1 MHPYRLQEIITH
13 FESLSEPERRE
24 GLIAL
29 ASSAG
34 QYAPRPGESYDFE
47 DVRKDNECSDTVGIH
62 LRLEAGQVH
71 LAVSLGCQV
80 QTLTRAL
87 TAVLCRGLSGS
98 TLAEIIALSPDF
110 IVRIVGQQLVQLRA
124 RTIYYVL
131 KRVQEAAEKLQAGD
145 KSPLSPA
152 KCNCVSSPSS

>member
-1 MHPYRLQEIITH
+1 MHPPRLQEIIQH
-13 FESLSEPERRE
+13 FESLTEAERRD

-29 ASSAG
+29 ADAAEQHS
-34 QYAPRPGESYDFE
+34 PRPGELFEFE

-62 LRLEAGQVH
+62 LRLEGGRVR

-87 TAVLCRGLSGS
+87 AVILCRGLADAR
-98 TLAEIIALSPDF
+98 LDDIIALTPGF
-110 IVRIVGQQLVQLRA
+110 VEQIVGQKLVQLRA

-131 KRVQEAAEKLQAGD
+131 HRVQEAAARL
-145 KSPLSPA
+145 KSSDQTPF
-152 KCNCVSSPSS
+152 SSQPC

>member
-1 MHPYRLQEIITH
+1 MHPPRLQEIIQH
-13 FESLSEPERRE
+13 FESLTEPERRD

-29 ASSAG
+29 AEAAE
-34 QYAPRPGESYDFE
+34 QHAPRPEERFDFE

-62 LRLEAGQVH
+62 LRIEGGGVR

-87 TAVLCRGLSGS
+87 AVVLCRGLAGA
-98 TLAEIIALSPDF
+98 TVDDITGLTPGFVEQ
-110 IVRIVGQQLVQLRA
+110 IVGEKLVQLRA

-131 KRVQEAAEKLQAGD
+131 HRVQEAAARLKSGD
-145 KSPLSPA
+145 RTPLSRTP
-152 KCNCVSSPSS
+152 CNCA